1 MKKTAAIL
9 CNIMLFGFLLGIHE
23 GQIAIWKDE
32 DPKPAIILP
41 YKAESLPIK
50 DRIALKK
57 GIRFDSIK
65 DIEKLLQDY
74 LT

>member
-1 MKKTAAIL
+1 MRRTARIVYG
-9 CNIMLFGFLLGIHE
+9 IFLFSFLLGIHK

-32 DPKPAIILP
+32 DPQPAVILP
-41 YKAESLPIK
+41 YKAEMLPIK

-57 GIRFDSIK
+57 GIHFDSME
-65 DIEKLLQDY
+65 DIQKILQDY